1 MFPEIAFFSSARVLK
16 FLRVLKVFRAT
27 RVIAKID
34 QLRHI
39 VQALVCALPSIG
51 WTLALLAV
59 IFYIFAVIGTNLY
72 RNIALEYFGD
82 LWSSFYTLFQIT
94 MADDL
99 GNISRPIIQETAS
112 ATIYFVLFVVI
123 ATILVLNVIIG
134 IVVDSIDEV
143 KKQAENEALFANSYG
158 LDKELEELEEKIS
171 IIKEQ
176 LLKKDSK

>member
-1 MFPEIAFFSSARVLK
+1 M
-16 FLRVLKVFRAT
+16 
-27 RVIAKID
+27 IAKID

-72 RNIALEYFGD
+72 RNIAPEYFGD

-112 ATIYFVLFVVI
+112 ATIYFVLFVVMAI
-123 ATILVLNVIIG
+123 ILVLNAIIG

-143 KKQAENEALFANSYG
+143 KKQAEKEALLANSEG
-158 LDKELEELEEKIS
+158 LYKELEEREKNFPLE
-171 IIKEQ
+171 
-176 LLKKDSK
+176 KKSC